1 MTESKRYL
9 RALRNTLPRSLRR
22 RVVAELRS
30 HLAEGI
36 AAERARGLDREE
48 AERVTIA
55 RLGSPEQ
62 LAAQFSADAGQPLA
76 RRAAPASRRT
86 ATALT
91 GLAGLAV
98 VAVVAAVAGLAVT
111 HTRHHPSGSTSQ
123 RTAATATLPSG
134 AVAVPRSAVT
144 PVQIA
149 VARRVSPEAQSVAT
163 LVLQLARNVRLHRI
177 VLNNL
182 HRSG

>member
-62 LAAQFSADAGQPLA
+62 LAAQFSADAGQPVA

-86 ATALT
+86 ATA
-91 GLAGLAV
+91 LAGLAV

-134 AVAVPRSAVT
+134 AVVLPRSAVT

>member
-62 LAAQFSADAGQPLA
+62 LAAQFSADAGQPVA

-86 ATALT
+86 VTA
-91 GLAGLAV
+91 LAGLAV

>member
-9 RALRNTLPRSLRR
+9 RALRKTLPRSLQR

-62 LAAQFSADAGQPLA
+62 LAAQFSADAGQPVA

-86 ATALT
+86 VTA
-91 GLAGLAV
+91 LAGLAV

-134 AVAVPRSAVT
+134 AVVLPRSAVT

-149 VARRVSPEAQSVAT
+149 AARRVSPEAQSVAT

>member
-62 LAAQFSADAGQPLA
+62 LAAQFSADAGQPVA

-86 ATALT
+86 VTA
-91 GLAGLAV
+91 LAGLAV

-111 HTRHHPSGSTSQ
+111 HTRHHPSGSTIQ

-134 AVAVPRSAVT
+134 AVVLPRSAVT

-149 VARRVSPEAQSVAT
+149 AARRVSPEAQSVAT

>member
-62 LAAQFSADAGQPLA
+62 LAAQFSADAGQPVA

-86 ATALT
+86 VTA
-91 GLAGLAV
+91 LAGLAA

-123 RTAATATLPSG
+123 RTAATATATLPSG
-134 AVAVPRSAVT
+134 TVVLPRSAVT
-144 PVQIA
+144 PLQIA

-163 LVLQLARNVRLHRI
+163 LVLQLTRNVRLHRI

-182 HRSG
+182 HRSR

>member
-62 LAAQFSADAGQPLA
+62 LAAQFSADAGQPVA

-86 ATALT
+86 VTA
-91 GLAGLAV
+91 LAGLAV

-134 AVAVPRSAVT
+134 ALVLPRSAVM